1 MHFPGADI
9 RCDMELPEE
18 VARRV
23 NLVIERY
30 GEFTNAQIKT
40 QAYLT
45 EPMRN
50 ILRRQRQG
58 ETMLNHP
65 VFEDWIPSASKQ

>member
-1 MHFPGADI
+1 MYLLGDDV

-18 VARRV
+18 VARKV

-30 GEFTNAQIKT
+30 GELTNVQIKT

-50 ILRRQRQG
+50 ILRRQQHG
-58 ETMLNHP
+58 EAMLNHP
-65 VFEDWIPSASKQ
+65 LFEGWIRPISKQ